1 MLLYYAQIQVAGY
14 LKAGFKQRWG
24 DRMIKQLRKHLLAP
38 LAGATMCFVLVSAQA
53 QQAAVDASVDSAS
66 LFREIEAAVRLAG
79 GLDVTPSKLALHDG
93 EALVLTIALPRAGY
107 LNVISINPA
116 GVPTVLF
123 PNQVHRDNKV
133 EAGTFA
139 LPTPQMPFTLQ
150 ATAPFG
156 SSLVAAFL
164 TQEPLDL
171 HTTGEAAHNAA
182 GALLGQFSRLSTTGR
197 DFINALGTKSLVVEP
212 RTSPMLTGMTRV
224 VTCAAAQSCAAEA
237 ATGAGPVVRILD
249 ALAPGILLE
258 PKDTLRVEKEV
269 VLRPVYEKGIKLTK
283 ISEGFVPRVYEDAAG
298 YCTVAYG
305 HLLKQAR
312 CGRAESSRYPRG
324 ISEPEG
330 GRLLMTDMAWAQR
343 AVMQLVKTGLTD
355 GQFAALCDFTFNV
368 GSGNLKRSTL
378 LKAINNGEHDR
389 VPFQLRR
396 WSKAGGKEYPG
407 LKTRREREIALY
419 FEGRTIPK
427 NVPKGED
434 VTPIDLRVGEPGS

>member
-1 MLLYYAQIQVAGY
+1 M
-14 LKAGFKQRWG
+14 R
-24 DRMIKQLRKHLLAP
+24 RHLLGV
-38 LAGATMCFVLVSAQA
+38 LAGAAVCLVVVSAQA
-53 QQAAVDASVDSAS
+53 QQASTIDASVDSAS
-66 LFREIEAAVRLAG
+66 LVREIEATVRLAS
-79 GLDVTPSKLALHDG
+79 GLDVTASKSALRDG
-93 EALVLTIALPRAGY
+93 EALVLTIVLPRAGY
-107 LNVISINPA
+107 LNVISINPT

-133 EAGTFA
+133 EAGAFT
-139 LPTPQMPFTLQ
+139 LPTPQMPFTLR
-150 ATAPFG
+150 AAAPFG

-171 HTTGEAAHNAA
+171 YSTGEAARNAA

-212 RTSPMLTGMTRV
+212 RTSPMMAGMTRV
-224 VTCAAAQSCAAEA
+224 VSCAAEGLCVAEA
-237 ATGAGPVVRILD
+237 ASGAGPVVRILD
-249 ALAPGILLE
+249 ALTPGILLE
-258 PKDTLRVEKEV
+258 PKDTLRVDKEMA
-269 VLRPVYEKGIKLTK
+269 LRPVYEKGIKLTK

-305 HLLKQAR
+305 HLLKRAR
-312 CGRAESSRYPRG
+312 CGQAESRRYPRG

-343 AVMQLVKTGLTD
+343 AVMLLVKTDLTD

-378 LKAINNGEHDR
+378 LKAVNNGEHDR

-396 WSKAGGKEYPG
+396 WIKAGGKEYRG